1 MDLTVMRD
9 LFYLVH
15 QVELSGS
22 DQVDQQ
28 TDLLFG
34 DYSNEHSDAA
44 SALMRGVDSKAKR
57 KLIYLAC
64 TIFT

>member
-1 MDLTVMRD
+1 

-15 QVELSGS
+15 RIELSAS
-22 DQVDQQ
+22 DQVEQQ

-34 DYSNEHSDAA
+34 DYTNEHSDAA
-44 SALMRGVDSKAKR
+44 NALMHGVDSKAKR